1 MPRALTISRT
11 TVAADGRDAFL
22 ERARAR
28 KAHYAAANVRYWVFE
43 EDALR
48 GAFVEFAEAADAETL
63 VKAHASNPDAPAGAN
78 RLYGAVEGF

>member
-1 MPRALTISRT
+1 MARALTISRT

-28 KAHYAAANVRYWVFE
+28 RAYYAAAGVRYWVFE

-48 GAFVEFAEAADAETL
+48 GAFVEFAEANDAATL
-63 VKAHASNPDAPAGAN
+63 AKAHAANPDAPAGAN
-78 RLYGAVEGF
+78 RLYGEVEGL